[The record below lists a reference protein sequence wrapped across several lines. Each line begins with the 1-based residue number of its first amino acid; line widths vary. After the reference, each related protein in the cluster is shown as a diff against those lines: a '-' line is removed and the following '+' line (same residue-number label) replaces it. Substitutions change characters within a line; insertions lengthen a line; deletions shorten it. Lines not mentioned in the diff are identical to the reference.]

1 MRVCQSGGMTPG
13 VSAPELH
20 QDVGLFD
27 DGRRRR
33 RAGRRTRPLTAMQAV
48 RRGLV
53 PAAVLWQLLW
63 ILAQPT
69 LWPLSQPTVAAGLA
83 IVAIL
88 VASVVL
94 LAVHL
99 LGSAPA
105 GRRMATIDAGVVV
118 VATIVVNVG
127 QASAPVPNWHGVAE
141 LAALAAGVAGLLLS
155 FRWSLLATAAMT
167 VLLVRDTLIPN
178 VAEGPQLSVEVILDP
193 VYVLAVGISSAV
205 ARRALLIHARAADDA
220 VMAALAMEQE
230 RRTVE
235 LVEQGL
241 RATERTLH
249 ESVLNTLVAVARG
262 GLDEGMTRRLR
273 HRCDE
278 ASRLLAALR
287 GRSMPAPLDDPG
299 SGGLVEGLRLPVA
312 DLRDAGVEVTVID
325 KGPGMPRAVLAAM
338 RTAATEAL
346 INVGRHAQA
355 SAVTIRI
362 DCTRSDTVDM
372 HTVRI
377 EDNGIGLPAELPE
390 GRFGIADAIVGA
402 MVEVGGSAVVRR
414 HDDAGTEVV
423 LTCRVRDDHAPKL
436 DSVLAPAPADLAIPV
451 LGAMLLYATALV
463 IGTRADVES
472 VALNTGAFLIW
483 LLLALMVGFSST
495 RGRLGI
501 PVLVTAA
508 AGGWLLYAIQESSL
522 VPGATGGWASP
533 AIAGLFLVVAAA
545 GPRWGWILL
554 LVTWLTFQG
563 DPLFEL
569 TQSGTAM
576 IFIGALLGRSLRRNA
591 QIAWQQ
597 RQEEMRQND
606 AAQVARRAIDRVHVR
621 YRALSES
628 GAPELLAAIASGEA
642 DPRTHS
648 VREAAA
654 LEERFIRNVMRL
666 DPQGGSL
673 HRLAASLVVVAHR
686 RGCLLDVEVVPDL
699 PTGSDLDPE
708 GEACLVRLMDGA
720 CRTTFRDGQGAG
732 STARFSVRREGDEV
746 AVRLLVPLSDAP
758 EWHDSR
764 AGTRVLLVDP
774 DDPAGALWLCETVV
788 HTDQGDS

>member
-1 MRVCQSGGMTPG
+1 MTPD
-13 VSAPELH
+13 VSAPELRGA
-20 QDVGLFD
+20 VGSGD
-27 DGRRRR
+27 DKRPRR
-33 RAGRRTRPLTAMQAV
+33 RAGRRTRPLTAVQAV

-53 PAAVLWQLLW
+53 PAAVLWQFLW

-69 LWPLSQPTVAAGLA
+69 LWPLAQPTVAAGLSIA
-83 IVAIL
+83 AIL
-88 VASVVL
+88 VVSGVL

-99 LGSAPA
+99 LGSASA
-105 GRRMATIDAGVVV
+105 GRRMATVDAGVVV
-118 VATIVVNVG
+118 LATIAVNIG

-141 LAALAAGVAGLLLS
+141 LAALAAGISGLLLS

-167 VLLVRDTLIPN
+167 VLLVRDTLIPD
-178 VAEGPQLSVEVILDP
+178 VAQGLQLSVEVILDP

-220 VMAALAMEQE
+220 VVAALAMEQE
-230 RRTVE
+230 RRTAE

-241 RATERTLH
+241 RSTERSLH
-249 ESVLNTLVAVARG
+249 ESVLNTLVAIARG
-262 GLDEGMTRRLR
+262 GLDDGMTRRLR

-278 ASRLLAALR
+278 AARLLGALR
-287 GRSMPAPLDDPG
+287 GRSMPAPPDGPW
-299 SGGLVEGLRLPVA
+299 SGHLVEELRVPLS

-325 KGPGMPRAVLAAM
+325 EGRDMPRAVLAAM

-355 SAVTIRI
+355 SAVTVRI
-362 DCTRSDTVDM
+362 GGARSGTADM

-377 EDNGIGLPAELPE
+377 EDNGIGLPAEPSE
-390 GRFGIADAIVGA
+390 GRFGIADAIVGS

-414 HDDAGTEVV
+414 RDDKGTEVV
-423 LTCRVRDDHAPKL
+423 LTCRVRDDDAPKL

-463 IGTRADVES
+463 IGTRADVDS
-472 VALNTGAFLIW
+472 VALNTGAFLVW
-483 LLLALMVGFSST
+483 VLLALLVGVAST

-501 PVLVTAA
+501 PVLITAA
-508 AGGWLLYAIQESSL
+508 AGAWLVYVMQESSL
-522 VPGATGGWASP
+522 APGTAGGWSSP

-545 GPRWGWILL
+545 GPWWGWILL
-554 LVTWLTFQG
+554 LVTWLAFQG

-597 RQEEMRQND
+597 RQEEIRQSD

-628 GAPELLAAIASGEA
+628 TAPELLAAIARGEA
-642 DPRTHS
+642 DPRTDD

-673 HRLAASLVVVAHR
+673 HRLASSLVVVAHR
-686 RGCLLDVEVVPDL
+686 RGCLLDVEVVPDA
-699 PTGSDLDPE
+699 PTGRDLDPE
-708 GEACLVRLMDGA
+708 EEACLVRLMDGA
-720 CRTTFRDGQGAG
+720 CRTMFCDGQGRG
-732 STARFSVRREGDEV
+732 STARFSVRREGDDV
-746 AVRLLVPLSDAP
+746 AVRLLVPLCAP
-758 EWHDSR
+758 PVGHEDR
-764 AGTRVLLVDP
+764 ARARVLLVDP

>member
-1 MRVCQSGGMTPG
+1 MTPG
-13 VSAPELH
+13 ASAPALH
-20 QDVGLFD
+20 RDVGLRGD
-27 DGRRRR
+27 ERRRR
-33 RAGRRTRPLTAMQAV
+33 GSGRLPRPLTAVQAV

-69 LWPLSQPTVAAGLA
+69 LWPLAQPTVAAGLA
-83 IVAIL
+83 IVSIL

-99 LGSAPA
+99 LGSASA
-105 GRRMATIDAGVVV
+105 GRRMSTIDAGVVLL
-118 VATIVVNVG
+118 ATIIVNVG
-127 QASAPVPNWHGVAE
+127 QASAPLPNWHGVAE
-141 LAALAAGVAGLLLS
+141 LAALAAGIGGLLLS

-167 VLLVRDTLIPN
+167 VLLVRDTLLPD
-178 VAEGPQLSVEVILDP
+178 VAAGLQVSVDVILDP

-220 VMAALAMEQE
+220 VTAALAMEQE
-230 RRTVE
+230 RRTAE

-241 RATERTLH
+241 RSTERTLH
-249 ESVLNTLVAVARG
+249 ETVLNTLVAIARG

-278 ASRLLAALR
+278 GARILAALR
-287 GRSMPAPLDDPG
+287 GRSMPAE
-299 SGGLVEGLRLPVA
+299 VEGPWSGRLAQDLQLPLA
-312 DLRDAGVEVTVID
+312 ELRDAGVEVTVID
-325 KGPGMPRAVLAAM
+325 EGREMPRAVLAAM

-355 SAVTIRI
+355 SAVTVQIG
-362 DCTRSDTVDM
+362 CERSGTAVM

-377 EDNGIGLPAELPE
+377 EDDGIGLPEEPRD
-390 GRFGIADAIVGA
+390 GRFGIADAIVGS
-402 MVEVGGSAVVRR
+402 MVEIGGSAVVRSR
-414 HDDAGTEVV
+414 DEVGTEVV
-423 LTCRVRDDHAPKL
+423 LTARMRDDSATNL
-436 DSVLAPAPADLAIPV
+436 ESVLAPAPADLAIPV

-463 IGTRADVES
+463 IGTRADVVS
-472 VALNTGAFLIW
+472 AVANTGAVLVWI
-483 LLLALMVGFSST
+483 LLAMLVGFSST
-495 RGRLGI
+495 RGRLGV

-508 AGGWLLYAIQESSL
+508 AGGWVVYALQEASL
-522 VPGATGGWASP
+522 APGAPGGWASP

-545 GPRWGWILL
+545 GPRWGWVLL
-554 LVTWLTFQG
+554 LATWLAFQG

-591 QIAWQQ
+591 EIAWQQ
-597 RQEEMRQND
+597 RQEEMRQSD
-606 AAQVARRAIDRVHVR
+606 AAQVARRAIDRVTVR

-628 GAPELLAAIASGEA
+628 TAPELLAAIACGDV
-642 DPRTHS
+642 DPRADD
-648 VREAAA
+648 VRETAA

-666 DPQGGSL
+666 DPGGGSL
-673 HRLAASLVVVAHR
+673 HRLAARLVVVAHR
-686 RGCLLDVEVVPDL
+686 RGCLLDVEVVPDA
-699 PTGSDLDPE
+699 PTGRDLSPVE
-708 GEACLVRLMDGA
+708 ESYLVRLMDGA
-720 CRTTFRDGQGAG
+720 CRTAFRDGQGVG
-732 STARFSVRREGDEV
+732 STARFSVRREGDDV
-746 AVRLLVPLSDAP
+746 AIRLLVPLCDPP
-758 EWHDSR
+758 EGHDSGEH
-764 AGTRVLLVDP
+764 ARVLLLDP

>member
-1 MRVCQSGGMTPG
+1 MTPG

-20 QDVGLFD
+20 H
-27 DGRRRR
+27 DGGRYDHARLRR
-33 RAGRRTRPLTAMQAV
+33 RAGRRARPLTAEEAV

-53 PAAVLWQLLW
+53 PAAVLWQCLW

-69 LWPLSQPTVAAGLA
+69 LWPMSQPTVAAGLA
-83 IVAIL
+83 IVVIPA
-88 VASVVL
+88 ASVVL

-105 GRRMATIDAGVVV
+105 GRRMATIDAGVVLL
-118 VATIVVNVG
+118 ATIVVNVG
-127 QASAPVPNWHGVAE
+127 QASAPIPNWHGVAE
-141 LAALAAGVAGLLLS
+141 LAALAAGISGLLLS

-167 VLLVRDTLIPN
+167 VLLIRDTLIPD
-178 VAEGPQLSVEVILDP
+178 VAEGLQLSVEVLLDP

-230 RRTVE
+230 RRTAE

-241 RATERTLH
+241 RSTERTLH

-262 GLDEGMTRRLR
+262 GLDDGMTRRLR

-278 ASRLLAALR
+278 AARLLTALR
-287 GRSMPAPLDDPG
+287 GRSMPAPMEGPW
-299 SGGLVEGLRLPVA
+299 SGRLVEELSLPLT
-312 DLRDAGVEVTVID
+312 DLRDAGVEVIVQD
-325 KGPGMPRAVLAAM
+325 EGRDMPRAVLAAM

-355 SAVTIRI
+355 SAVTVRVG
-362 DCTRSDTVDM
+362 CERSDTADM

-377 EDNGIGLPAELPE
+377 EDNGVGLPGEPSE
-390 GRFGIADAIVGA
+390 GRFGITDAIVA
-402 MVEVGGSAVVRR
+402 SMVEVGGSAVVRR
-414 HDDAGTEVV
+414 RDDVGTEVV
-423 LTCRVRDDHAPKL
+423 LTCRVRGAAPKV
-436 DSVLAPAPADLAIPV
+436 DSVLTPAPADLAIPV

-463 IGTRADVES
+463 IGTRADVAS
-472 VALNTGAFLIW
+472 VPLNIGAFLVW
-483 LLLALMVGFSST
+483 VLLALLVGFAST
-495 RGRLGI
+495 RGRLGT
-501 PVLVTAA
+501 PVLITAA
-508 AGGWLLYAIQESSL
+508 AGAWLVYVMQESSMA
-522 VPGATGGWASP
+522 PGVAGGWASP

-545 GPRWGWILL
+545 GPRWGWVLL
-554 LVTWLTFQG
+554 LVTWLAFQG

-591 QIAWQQ
+591 EIAWQQ
-597 RQEEMRQND
+597 RQEEMRQSD
-606 AAQVARRAIDRVHVR
+606 AAQVARAAIDRVHVR

-628 GAPELLAAIASGEA
+628 AAPELLSAIARGEA
-642 DPRTHS
+642 DPRTND

-666 DPQGGSL
+666 DPQGGML

-686 RGCLLDVEVVPDL
+686 RGCLLDVEVVPDV
-699 PTGSDLDPE
+699 PVGHGLDPE
-708 GEACLVRLMDGA
+708 EESFLVRVMDGA
-720 CRTTFRDGQGAG
+720 CRTAFHDGQGVG
-732 STARFSVRREGDEV
+732 STARFSVRREGDDV
-746 AVRLLVPLSDAP
+746 AVRLLVPLCDAP
-758 EWHDSR
+758 VGHDTR
-764 AGTRVLLVDP
+764 AHTRVLLVDP
-774 DDPAGALWLCETVV
+774 DDPAGALWLCETVAD
-788 HTDQGDS
+788 TDQGDS